1 MSFIISGAISGI
13 FGWLEENITF
23 DNYWK
28 WKKIVEYMQIL
39 KDNNAAQ
46 NDCGFNNLFLE
57 WDGFIM
63 ADKYG
68 WLNVGN
74 SYIMVSYKK
83 DKNKIIATV
92 SFEKLVEIDYLFG
105 LGSVGSEEWSYV
117 DEEIEINEDQIYF
130 GVFSPINKLCHPI
143 KVTKITIEDETT
155 KIRQG
160 FQLESIKTE
169 LITFFLSNIKHAE
182 LFFEKVLFYIR
193 INKLKTLKSIESK
206 PSKPSL
212 KF

>member
-1 MSFIISGAISGI
+1 MSSIISGAISGI
-13 FGWLEENITF
+13 FGWLADNISG
-23 DNYWK
+23 DKYWT
-28 WKKIVEYMQIL
+28 WKQIVEYMQIL

-68 WLNVGN
+68 WLKIGD
-74 SYIMVSYKK
+74 SYVMVSYKR
-83 DKNKIIATV
+83 DKQKIIATV
-92 SFEKLVEIDYLFG
+92 YLEKLLEIEGIFG

-117 DEEIEINEDQIYF
+117 DEEIEIDEDQIYF

-143 KVTKITIEDETT
+143 KVTNISVDENTR
-155 KIRQG
+155 IRQP
-160 FQLESIKTE
+160 FLVESIKTE
-169 LITFFLSNIKHAE
+169 FITFFLSTLKYAE

-193 INKLKTLKSIESK
+193 INKLKTLKNIESK

>member
-1 MSFIISGAISGI
+1 MSFIISGIY
-13 FGWLEENITF
+13 GWLADNIST

-68 WLNVGN
+68 WLNLGN

-92 SFEKLVEIDYLFG
+92 SLEKFVEIDNLFG

-130 GVFSPINKLCHPI
+130 GVFSPINKLCNPI
-143 KVTKITIEDETT
+143 KVTNIIQDQIT

-160 FQLESIKTE
+160 FQLKSVKTE
-169 LITFFLSNIKHAE
+169 LKTFFSSRLKYAE

-193 INKLKTLKSIESK
+193 INKLKTLKNIETK

>member
-1 MSFIISGAISGI
+1 MSFIISGIFSWLAENISG
-13 FGWLEENITF
+13 

-46 NDCGFNNLFLE
+46 NDCGFDNLFLE

-68 WLNVGN
+68 WLNLGH
-74 SYIMVSYKK
+74 SYLMVTYEK
-83 DKNKIIATV
+83 DKENKIIVTV
-92 SFEKLVEIDYLFG
+92 SFDKCID
-105 LGSVGSEEWSYV
+105 SEAFIPLANLSSKEWSYEKDL
-117 DEEIEINEDQIYF
+117 DEKITVNKDQIYF

-143 KVTKITIEDETT
+143 EVTNIPVDENTR
-155 KIRQG
+155 IRQG
-160 FQLESIKTE
+160 FQLDYISTALK
-169 LITFFLSNIKHAE
+169 TFFLSRLKYAE
-182 LFFEKVLFYIR
+182 LFFEKVLFYIK
-193 INKLKTLKSIESK
+193 INKLKTLKSIHT
-206 PSKPSL
+206 KPSL